1 LTGEFGAVLGVA
13 DRAIVVVPPPFGEVV
28 VVDDTTVVV
37 VVEVD
42 TPKVV
47 VVVDVAGAA
56 VVLVEV
62 TATPGTTV
70 VVVVDVLVEVVVD
83 VLVVVL
89 VVVGVTEP
97 RKSIANAKASSAP
110 DEVMFA
116 VPLPGSKSAVPEKY
130 PAIARPFDPLTDSDV
145 ARSAEVP
152 PIALAQMDVPLE
164 SILVMN
170 TSSSPAEVRL
180 RVLTPGSK
188 STVEL
193 K

>member
-1 LTGEFGAVLGVA
+1 MLGVA
-13 DRAIVVVPPPFGEVV
+13 DRATVVVPPPFGEVV

-62 TATPGTTV
+62 TTTPGTTV
-70 VVVVDVLVEVVVD
+70 VVVVEVLVEVVVD

-97 RKSIANAKASSAP
+97 TGSIASTKASSAP
-110 DEVMFA
+110 RDVTFA
-116 VPLPGSKSAVPEKY
+116 IELSGSKSAVPEKY
-130 PAIARPFDPLTDSDV
+130 PARATPAEPRTEIAV
-145 ARSAEVP
+145 GWSAPVP
-152 PIALAQMDVPLE
+152 PTDFAQIDVPLE
-164 SILVMN
+164 SILVTN
-170 TSSSPAEVRL
+170 TSSRPAEVRL

-188 STVEL
+188 STVAL